1 MKSIEYIPNEYE
13 NNKLNWL
20 SKHSVEIFMAVI
32 SFFVSLMIA
41 FVVWEAN
48 LLLEMND
55 QLIKNT
61 VNIQHINKAV
71 NNAGESDRTLRE
83 IAVDNNEKIIENNK
97 KIGILEERTKMR
109 YEE

>member
-1 MKSIEYIPNEYE
+1 
-13 NNKLNWL
+13 
-20 SKHSVEIFMAVI
+20 MAVI